1 MKNSRLISLCAAFI
15 VLFLVV
21 ALLSVLKSC
30 THKGKTE
37 HIDSSDTSKIN
48 SVISF
53 DQEGDHG
60 ILICKKTI
68 TEETPLHDKDSVKP
82 DSLA

>member
-1 MKNSRLISLCAAFI
+1 
-15 VLFLVV
+15 
-21 ALLSVLKSC
+21 
-30 THKGKTE
+30 
-37 HIDSSDTSKIN
+37 
-48 SVISF
+48 VISF